1 MRHRVVHRIGLLD
14 KGIEMSSKMQE
25 LMDLLDSL
33 TINAMAFQAGLT
45 DQKEVERLREVINSR
60 LKELAAE

>member
-1 MRHRVVHRIGLLD
+1 
-14 KGIEMSSKMQE
+14 MSSKMQE